1 MSYKITD
8 AGRKWL
14 GKALPERKTDPQ
26 RTAGRSETL

>member
-14 GKALPERKTDPQ
+14 GKALPERKTDPAKSCSTQ
-26 RTAGRSETL
+26 